1 MRTLRNREEKAFTLV
16 EILVVMLIIGI
27 LAAIA
32 IPLFQ
37 NQKKNAELAAVR
49 NDVSTVLL
57 AMNSQRLDGK
67 FSTTMPDDV
76 VLSKGVQITIHT
88 SVDLLSTCVEGT
100 NPKYSDIWSASSS
113 TKAVV
118 SLPCP

>member
-1 MRTLRNREEKAFTLV
+1 MHALRNREEKAFTLV
-16 EILVVMLIIGI
+16 EVLVVMLIIGI
-27 LAAIA
+27 LAGIS
-32 IPLFQ
+32 IPLFK
-37 NQKKNAELAAVR
+37 NQQKNAELAAVR
-49 NDVSTVLL
+49 NDVSSVLL

-76 VLSKGVQITIHT
+76 VLSNGVQVTIHT
-88 SVDLLSTCVEGT
+88 SADLLSTCVEGT
-100 NPKYSDIWSASSS
+100 NPKYSDVWSASSS